1 VPNPSQ
7 LATRRREYAAAGL
20 AETDLAPTWREQLD
34 RWLDEAE
41 SAGVNE
47 LNAVVLAT
55 ASASGQPSA
64 RTVLL
69 KAYDDR
75 GLVIYTNYTSRKG
88 REAVENPHASLVLP
102 FYDLERQVVAVGRVE
117 RATRAEAQAYF
128 ATRPRG
134 AQISAWASEQST
146 VVPSRA
152 ELERRHAE
160 VAARFEGQDVPL
172 PDFWGGLRLVPDTVE
187 FWQGRNDRLHDRLRF
202 RRTDQEWVVE
212 RLSP

>member
-1 VPNPSQ
+1 MPNPSQ
-7 LATRRREYAAAGL
+7 LATRRREYAAGGL
-20 AETDLAPTWREQLD
+20 AEADLAPTWSEQLG
-34 RWLDEAE
+34 RWLDDAE

-69 KAYDDR
+69 KAYDER
-75 GLVIYTNYTSRKG
+75 GLVVYTNFTSRKG
-88 REAVENPHASLVLP
+88 RETVENPHASLVLP
-102 FYDLERQVVAVGRVE
+102 FYDLERQVVVVGRLE
-117 RATRAEAQAYF
+117 RATREEAEAYF
-128 ATRPRG
+128 ASRPRG
-134 AQISAWASEQST
+134 AQISAWASEQSS
-146 VVPSRA
+146 VVASRA

-160 VAARFEGQDVPL
+160 VAARFDGQEVPL
-172 PDFWGGLRLVPDTVE
+172 PAFWGGLRLVPETIE

-202 RRTDQEWVVE
+202 RRTDDDWVVE